1 MKRFLRNAPQEKR
14 LLATNFL
21 SIGSFSSLRTAFS
34 DETGASSLNG
44 HTTIND
50 EVLLFNDEYLVA
62 NSCYCDETNT
72 PSLIVWEQKSM
83 TLKKNAFN
91 DDN

>member
-1 MKRFLRNAPQEKR
+1 M
-14 LLATNFL
+14 
-21 SIGSFSSLRTAFS
+21 GSFSSLRAAFS
-34 DETGASSLNG
+34 NETGASLLNG
-44 HTTIND
+44 HTTISD

-72 PSLIVWEQKSM
+72 PSLIVWEQRCM
-83 TLKKNAFN
+83 TLKKNAFS